1 MFALVLQ
8 IPNEN
13 RTGFSIVHLYKRPR
27 TENTACAKRV
37 RPFAKI
43 RTGESKSKLA
53 CILPG
58 GRIFDE
64 VKGTNNSGKA
74 AETGPPEAFFQPNV
88 IFSARKCAK
97 IKNMSIF
104 AVPKQ
109 RFWVGRTGQ
118 VLLPRPKRRGAG
130 VVDRA
135 ALEMRCTGNCTG
147 GSNPS
152 VSPSRNFRNRICSS
166 LFMVRLCKYRF
177 KSKEL
182 KNFSNYFFIYSRL
195 FYKIFT
201 VSAHTSWLR
210 TVPTRKTAAA
220 QKKCKKYRRTDWHPA
235 AESCLINR
243 NGSEKIV

>member
-8 IPNEN
+8 VPNEN
-13 RTGFSIVHLYKRPR
+13 RTDFSIVLLYNKRPR

-97 IKNMSIF
+97 IKNMPIF

-109 RFWVGRTGQ
+109 RFWIGRTGQ
-118 VLLPRPKRRGAG
+118 ALLPRPKRRGAG

-152 VSPSRNFRNRICSS
+152 LSATNAENQQIAKQTPSFTPKNVKSGVFV
-166 LFMVRLCKYRF
+166 LFKIIQPLHNKRVAILKESDEKRLI
-177 KSKEL
+177 
-182 KNFSNYFFIYSRL
+182 FIYPFSL
-195 FYKIFT
+195 IFQDF
-201 VSAHTSWLR
+201 TS
-210 TVPTRKTAAA
+210 
-220 QKKCKKYRRTDWHPA
+220 
-235 AESCLINR
+235 S
-243 NGSEKIV
+243 

>member
-152 VSPSRNFRNRICSS
+152 LSATNAENQQIAKQTPSFTPKNVKSGVFG
-166 LFMVRLCKYRF
+166 LFKIIQPLHNKRVAILKESDEKRLI
-177 KSKEL
+177 
-182 KNFSNYFFIYSRL
+182 FIYPFSL
-195 FYKIFT
+195 IFQDF
-201 VSAHTSWLR
+201 TS
-210 TVPTRKTAAA
+210 
-220 QKKCKKYRRTDWHPA
+220 
-235 AESCLINR
+235 S
-243 NGSEKIV
+243 

>member
-135 ALEMRCTGNCTG
+135 ALEMRCTGTFTG

-152 VSPSRNFRNRICSS
+152 LSAIKGVNQAFA
-166 LFMVRLCKYRF
+166 RF
-177 KSKEL
+177 TPFFTP
-182 KNFSNYFFIYSRL
+182 KNVKLGVFVFFKILQKNVNYKAIGISM
-195 FYKIFT
+195 
-201 VSAHTSWLR
+201 
-210 TVPTRKTAAA
+210 
-220 QKKCKKYRRTDWHPA
+220 DWQ
-235 AESCLINR
+235 
-243 NGSEKIV
+243 NGPL

>member
-152 VSPSRNFRNRICSS
+152 LSAINAENQQIIKQTPNFTPKNIKLGVFILFKTNHIRSENNLIKNRTN
-166 LFMVRLCKYRF
+166 
-177 KSKEL
+177 E
-182 KNFSNYFFIYSRL
+182 
-195 FYKIFT
+195 
-201 VSAHTSWLR
+201 
-210 TVPTRKTAAA
+210 
-220 QKKCKKYRRTDWHPA
+220 KKQPIHFP
-235 AESCLINR
+235 
-243 NGSEKIV
+243 

>member
-8 IPNEN
+8 VPNEN
-13 RTGFSIVHLYKRPR
+13 RTDFSIVLLYKRPR

-53 CILPG
+53 CILPR

-64 VKGTNNSGKA
+64 VKDTNNSGKA

-97 IKNMSIF
+97 IKNMPIF

-109 RFWVGRTGQ
+109 RFWIGRTGQ
-118 VLLPRPKRRGAG
+118 ALLPRPKRRGAG

-152 VSPSRNFRNRICSS
+152 LSATNAENQQIAKQAPSFAPKNVKSGVFV
-166 LFMVRLCKYRF
+166 LFKIIQPLHNKRVAILKESDEKRLI
-177 KSKEL
+177 
-182 KNFSNYFFIYSRL
+182 FIYPFSL
-195 FYKIFT
+195 IFQDF
-201 VSAHTSWLR
+201 TS
-210 TVPTRKTAAA
+210 
-220 QKKCKKYRRTDWHPA
+220 
-235 AESCLINR
+235 S
-243 NGSEKIV
+243 